1 MRCLQAVGWVPI
13 SLTISLSFI
22 THSTWPF
29 FSFHLSFHACHILTH
44 HVHRSSAVMAIGA
57 ATLADIY
64 DQAERGTMMG
74 IYYAAPLLGP
84 SLGPILGGVLTQ
96 FLSWRATFWFLAI
109 FMGCCLVA
117 FLFFFRDTFRMER
130 SLLYQT
136 VLKSVKEHQH
146 EKELIA
152 SRRSSMATLRS
163 GKSMPAPDLEA
174 AEEQKEKEVAAAP
187 AVPAHEVKLSLKDV
201 NPFPPL
207 VLILRR
213 WNNLAILSASGGRL
227 IHYCCSAFLPL
238 CVTSR
243 LHFRV

>member
-1 MRCLQAVGWVPI
+1 M
-13 SLTISLSFI
+13 
-22 THSTWPF
+22 
-29 FSFHLSFHACHILTH
+29 
-44 HVHRSSAVMAIGA
+44 MAIGA

>member
-1 MRCLQAVGWVPI
+1 M
-13 SLTISLSFI
+13 
-22 THSTWPF
+22 THSTSPL
-29 FSFHLSFHACHILTH
+29 LSPHSPLHACHTLTH
-44 HVHRSSAVMAIGA
+44 RGFRTSAVMAIGA

-96 FLSWRATFWFLAI
+96 FFSWRATFWFLVI

-136 VLKSVKEHQH
+136 VLKRVKAQQH
-146 EKELIA
+146 EKELFA
-152 SRRSSMATLRS
+152 SRRSSMTTLRGPS
-163 GKSMPAPDLEA
+163 GKSTPAPDLEA
-174 AEEQKEKEVAAAP
+174 GEEKEAATASPAP
-187 AVPAHEVKLSLKDV
+187 AQEIKLSLRDV
-201 NPFPPL
+201 NPLPPL

-213 WNNLAILSASGGRL
+213 WNNLVILTASGTSP
-227 IHYCCSAFLPL
+227 IHYCCVASLNL
-238 CVTSR
+238 VYRCR
-243 LHFRV
+243 LHLRVQLLHFVYLCTDA